1 MNKIGLSQTISIL
14 TNIGVVSGIVFLG
27 YQLHQNNQQ
36 LEFQSR
42 VQADSRRNEVMGLVI
57 ENPYLVNLLGKDE
70 EHLTQEERDSL
81 ILLGIRQLL
90 NWDEQYRD
98 VIAGRMNRAETI
110 RSQRAVYSRARLNYG
125 VPLAWETY
133 KERADPG
140 FIEWMEQHILIP

>member
-14 TNIGVVSGIVFLG
+14 TNVGVVFGIVFLG

-42 VQADSRRNEVMGLVI
+42 VQADSRRNEIMGLVI

-70 EHLTQEERDSL
+70 EQLTQEERDSL

-90 NWDEQYRD
+90 NWEEQYRD
-98 VIAGRMNRAETI
+98 VIAGRISRAEII
-110 RSQRAVYSRARLNYG
+110 RAQKAVYSRARLNYG
-125 VPLAWETY
+125 VPLAWKTY
-133 KERADPG
+133 KVRADPG
-140 FIEWMEQHILIP
+140 FIEWMEQHILSP